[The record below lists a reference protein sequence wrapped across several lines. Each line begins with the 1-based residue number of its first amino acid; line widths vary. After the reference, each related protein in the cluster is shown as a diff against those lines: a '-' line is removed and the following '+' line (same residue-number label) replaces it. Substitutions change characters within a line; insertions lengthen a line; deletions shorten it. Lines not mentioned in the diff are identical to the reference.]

1 MSPNKNQKTGRNDPC
16 PCGSGKKFKLCCQQ
30 RGSSPAPDQSLVW
43 YKLGNS
49 FLAQGQLEAA
59 VNGYRQAIACHPDY
73 AEAHNNLGAA
83 LQAQGQLDKAIEHFR
98 KACALQAGNPQ
109 AHNNLG
115 AALLTQGKPNEAV
128 EAFQT
133 ALALKPD
140 YVKALSNLGN
150 ARQELG
156 LLPGAIESHR
166 RALQLQ
172 PDFTEA
178 HTNLLFA
185 LGTHCACT
193 PAEYLEVARLY
204 GAGLMARAKPFT
216 HWATPVGQALR
227 VGLVS
232 GDLCAHPVGYFL
244 ENILAHLDPARI
256 ELVAYAT
263 NRHEDELTARIRPH
277 FSAWHNIAALS
288 DETAVRKIHADGIQV
303 LIDLAGHTAHNRL
316 PIFAWKPA
324 PVQVSWLGYFASTGV
339 PGMDYLLADPVS
351 VPEAHRAHFSEKVW
365 HLPDTRLCFTSPT
378 KAEDFLPAPL
388 PARRNGHVT
397 FGCFQNLAKINDS
410 VLSVWG
416 RIFHALPQARLRVQ
430 NKQMGNTTERAH
442 LQQRLQKAGIGA
454 DRVTMHGAVDRLTYL
469 AAHAEVDIILD
480 TFPYPGGTTTCEALW
495 MGVPTL
501 TLARDRLLSRQGASL
516 LACVGLEDWIADNA
530 EEYLTR
536 ALAHAANLDQLAQ
549 LRSDLRQK
557 VLASPLFDA
566 PRFARNLEEALLGMW
581 RQKISAG

>member
-1 MSPNKNQKTGRNDPC
+1 MLPTKKSKTGRNDPC
-16 PCGSGKKFKLCCQQ
+16 PCGSGKKYKQCCQ
-30 RGSSPAPDQSLVW
+30 RPSPPPDQALAC
-43 YKLGNS
+43 YNMGNA
-49 FLAQGQLEAA
+49 FLAQGRLDAA
-59 VNGYRQAIACHPDY
+59 VEGFRAAIAYRPEY

-83 LQAQGQLDKAIEHFR
+83 LQAKGQLDNAIECFR
-98 KACALQAGNPQ
+98 KACKLQAGNPQ

-115 AALLTQGKPNEAV
+115 AALLTQGKLSEAINS
-128 EAFQT
+128 FLT

-140 YVKALSNLGN
+140 YAKALSNLGN

-156 LLPGAIESHR
+156 LLPEAIESHR

-185 LGTHCACT
+185 LGTHNACT
-193 PAEYLEVARLY
+193 VAEYLEEAHLY
-204 GAGLMARAKPFT
+204 GTGLMTRAMPFT
-216 HWATPVGQALR
+216 HWATPAGQALR

-244 ENILAHLDPARI
+244 ESILAHLDPARI

-263 NRHEDELTARIRPH
+263 NRHEDELTIRIKPH
-277 FSAWHNIAALS
+277 FSAWHNIAAS
-288 DETAVRKIHADGIQV
+288 SHETAARKIHSDGIQV
-303 LIDLAGHTAHNRL
+303 LVDLAGHTAHNCL

-351 VPEAHRAHFSEKVW
+351 APEAHLTHFSEKIW
-365 HLPDTRLCFTSPT
+365 HLPDSRLCFTPPT
-378 KAEDFLPAPL
+378 KVDELVPAPL
-388 PARRNGHVT
+388 PARLNGHVT
-397 FGCFQNLAKINDS
+397 FGSFQNLAKINDN
-410 VLSVWG
+410 VLTVWG

-430 NKQMGNTTERAH
+430 NKQMGNETERAH

-454 DRVTMHGAVDRLTYL
+454 DRVTMHGPLERQAYL

-501 TLARDRLLSRQGASL
+501 TLAGDRLLARQGASL
-516 LACVGLEDWIADNA
+516 LGCTGLEDWIAGD
-530 EEYLTR
+530 EEDYIAR
-536 ALAHAANLDQLAQ
+536 ALAHASNIGKLAQ
-549 LRSDLRQK
+549 LRSALRRK
-557 VLASPLFDA
+557 VLDSPLFDA
-566 PRFARNLEEALLGMW
+566 PRFALQLEDALHGMW
-581 RQKISAG
+581 QQGKK